1 MRGNAARASLAT
13 AQGDTSFSSRFAK
26 SEERNKS
33 TLAVWRASSR
43 NRDRAK
49 RASFLSIREAFSPTV
64 RRLARI
70 TRRFR
75 GLELAFVPF
84 PRRDEKSFENPE
96 KSQSI
101 FFLVSFLDSRTEG
114 CLASNRH
121 ARVTQ
126 ERRVLFP

>member
-13 AQGDTSFSSRFAK
+13 AQGDTSFSSRFAAR
-26 SEERNKS
+26 EEQNKS
-33 TLAVWRASSR
+33 TLAGRRAEKPRPGEARVVFEYSR
-43 NRDRAK
+43 
-49 RASFLSIREAFSPTV
+49 SFFADGP
-64 RRLARI
+64 RLARI

-75 GLELAFVPF
+75 GLERAFVPF

-114 CLASNRH
+114 CSASNRH

-126 ERRVLFP
+126 ERRVIFP